1 MATAQTII
9 NRSLR
14 LLGMIGAGESP
25 TADETA
31 DALVALNAMLDSW
44 RNERLMAYA
53 ISENTLTMTVGDSS
67 YTIGPGGDLSIT
79 RPVKL
84 EYVFFRVNG
93 DDYPVLLVDK
103 GRFDAIQDKAITS
116 DWVEMAYYNPTMP
129 TGTLNVWPVPS
140 AANVMHIGV
149 WEPFTEFATASDT
162 VALPPGY
169 ERALAYNLA
178 IEIAP
183 EYGRSV
189 SSEVAEVARISKGDI
204 KRVNA
209 PALIAYTEVGRML
222 SPHRSD
228 IEAGE

>member
-9 NRSLR
+9 NRALR
-14 LLGMIGAGESP
+14 LIGVLGAGESP
-25 TADETA
+25 TSDDTA

-44 RNERLMAYA
+44 RNERLMAYS

-67 YTIGPGGDLSIT
+67 YTVGSGGDLNIT

-84 EYVFFRVNG
+84 EYAFFRVNSV
-93 DDYPVLLVDK
+93 DYPVQIVDK
-103 GRFDAIQDKAITS
+103 GRFDAIKDKTITS
-116 DWVEMAYYNPTMP
+116 DWVEMIYYNPTMS
-129 TGTLNVWPVPS
+129 TGTLSVWPVPS
-140 AANVMHIGV
+140 AANVLHVGV
-149 WEPFTEFATASDT
+149 WQQFTAFSSASDT
-162 VALPPGY
+162 VTLPPGY

-183 EYGRSV
+183 EYGRSAA
-189 SSEVAEVARISKGDI
+189 SEIVDVARISKGDI

-209 PALIAYTEVGRML
+209 PSLIAYTELGRMFA
-222 SPHRSD
+222 PHRTD